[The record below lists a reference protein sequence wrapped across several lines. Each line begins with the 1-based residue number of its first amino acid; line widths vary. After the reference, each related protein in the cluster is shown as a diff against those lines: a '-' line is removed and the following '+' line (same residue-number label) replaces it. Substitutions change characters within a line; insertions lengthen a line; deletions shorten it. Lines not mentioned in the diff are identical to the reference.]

1 MHILLADDSRTTS
14 GPVKALLAQRGY
26 QVQHVL
32 DGRAAVDAYCKKKP
46 DLILMDG
53 IMPEMDGMEATRRI
67 RELDPESWVPI
78 IMMTARN
85 SKDDL
90 LAGLE
95 AGADDYL
102 PKPID
107 FDVLGARIDAF
118 ERIAI
123 LQQSLVGILDNV
135 YEAIITISQT
145 GHIRKFNKAAES
157 IFGYTTS
164 EVLGKKV
171 NILMPRA
178 HAEQHDGYINN
189 YLETGK
195 PNIIGTGRKVEGRR
209 KSGELFPMRLAV
221 TEVKRAQD
229 SLFIGL
235 IQDISKEEAA
245 RKRIEYLALNDV
257 LTGLPNRAAFNQKL
271 EDLQQP
277 ASANLHLLIFIDLDG
292 FKPVNDTLGH
302 EAGDEALKQVAQRI
316 NRLLGKQD
324 FAARLGGDEFV
335 LLGYQK
341 GDAEVARAFA
351 QRILQALT
359 EPFQLLGHQVEL
371 GASIGAL
378 GFNPGTQTSS
388 ELLTQADN
396 AMYAAKNAG
405 KGQVVLV
412 MQEAVYDGL

>member
-1 MHILLADDSRTTS
+1 MYILLADDSRTTS
-14 GPVKALLAQRGY
+14 APVKLLLTQLGY
-26 QVQHVL
+26 EVEQVM
-32 DGRAAVDAYCKKKP
+32 DGQAAVDAYSKRKP

-53 IMPEMDGMEATRRI
+53 IMPKMDGMDAI
-67 RELDPESWVPI
+67 RHIRALDPESWVPI
-78 IMMTARN
+78 IMMTARS
-85 SKDDL
+85 SKNDL

-107 FDVLGARIDAF
+107 FDVLGARIAAF

-123 LQQSLVGILDNV
+123 LQQSLVGILENV

-145 GHIRKFNKAAES
+145 GHIRKFNKAAEH
-157 IFGYTTS
+157 IFGYHTS

-178 HAEQHDGYINN
+178 HAEQHDGYISN
-189 YLETGK
+189 YLETGT

-221 TEVKRAQD
+221 TEVRRAQD
-229 SLFIGL
+229 RLFIGL

-257 LTGLPNRAAFNQKL
+257 LTGLPNRAALNQKL
-271 EDLQQP
+271 EDLQQQP
-277 ASANLHLLIFIDLDG
+277 SASLHLLLFIDLDG

-316 NRLLGKQD
+316 SRLLSKED
-324 FAARLGGDEFV
+324 FAARLGGDEFIV
-335 LLGYQK
+335 LGHQK
-341 GDAEVARAFA
+341 GEVEVGQAFA
-351 QRILQALT
+351 QRLLQALS
-359 EPFQLLGHQVEL
+359 EPFQLLGQAVQL
-371 GASIGAL
+371 GASMGAL
-378 GFNPGTQTSS
+378 SFAPGTQSSS
-388 ELLTQADN
+388 ELLTRADN

-405 KGQVVLV
+405 KGQVALV
-412 MQEAVYDGL
+412 RQETASD

>member
-14 GPVKALLAQRGY
+14 APVKLLLTQLGY
-26 QVQHVL
+26 EVEQVM
-32 DGRAAVDAYCKKKP
+32 DGQAAVDAYCKRKP

-53 IMPEMDGMEATRRI
+53 IMPKMDGMDAI
-67 RELDPESWVPI
+67 RHIRALDPESWVPI
-78 IMMTARN
+78 IMMTARS
-85 SKDDL
+85 SKNDL

-107 FDVLGARIDAF
+107 FDVLVARIAAF

-157 IFGYTTS
+157 IFGYAAS

-178 HAEQHDGYINN
+178 HAEQHDGYISN
-189 YLETGK
+189 YLETGT

-257 LTGLPNRAAFNQKL
+257 LTGLPNRASFNQKL
-271 EDLQQP
+271 EDLQQTTS
-277 ASANLHLLIFIDLDG
+277 ASLHLLLFIDLDG

-302 EAGDEALKQVAQRI
+302 EAGDEALKQVALRM
-316 NRLLGKQD
+316 NRLLSKED

-335 LLGYQK
+335 VLGHQK
-341 GDAEVARAFA
+341 GEPEAGQAFA
-351 QRILQALT
+351 QRLLQALS
-359 EPFQLLGHQVEL
+359 EPFQLLGQAVQL
-371 GASIGAL
+371 GASMGAL
-378 GFNPGTQTSS
+378 GFAPGTQGSS

-412 MQEAVYDGL
+412 RQETASD

>member
-1 MHILLADDSRTTS
+1 MYILLADDSRTTS
-14 GPVKALLAQRGY
+14 APVKALLAQMGY
-26 QVQHVL
+26 QVQHVM
-32 DGRAAVDAYCKKKP
+32 DGRAAVEAYCHKKP

-53 IMPEMDGMEATRRI
+53 IMPEMDGIEATRRI
-67 RELDPESWVPI
+67 RELDPETWVPI
-78 IMMTARN
+78 LMMTARD
-85 SKDDL
+85 SKKDMIQ
-90 LAGLE
+90 GLE

-107 FDVLGARIDAF
+107 FDVLGARIQAF

-145 GHIRKFNKAAES
+145 GHIRKFNKAAEG
-157 IFGYTTS
+157 IFGYAAS
-164 EVLGKKV
+164 EVLGHKV

-178 HAEQHDGYINN
+178 HSEQHDTYITN
-189 YLETGK
+189 YLETGT
-195 PNIIGTGRKVEGRR
+195 PNIIGKGRKVEGRR

-245 RKRIEYLALNDV
+245 RKRIEYLALHDA
-257 LTGLPNRAAFNQKL
+257 LTGLPNRAAFNEAL
-271 EDLQQP
+271 ENFQAEQ
-277 ASANLHLLIFIDLDG
+277 ANVSHLMLFIDLDG
-292 FKPVNDTLGH
+292 FKPLNDTLGH

-316 NRLLGKQD
+316 NKLLSKED
-324 FAARLGGDEFV
+324 VAARLGGDEFV
-335 LLGYQK
+335 LLGHGK
-341 GDAEVARAFA
+341 GSLEEGKAFA
-351 QRILQALT
+351 HKVLETLCT
-359 EPFQLLGHQVEL
+359 PFQILGKQVQL

-378 GFNPGTQTSS
+378 GFTPGTQSSS

-396 AMYAAKNAG
+396 AMYAAKKAG
-405 KGQVVLV
+405 KGQVVV
-412 MQEAVYDGL
+412 ASQELTDEPE